1 MSKRASIFAGDT
13 DLDVSGFAPKTKTES
28 SAPAAEQVRAVSQSA
43 NFKSREPQAPK
54 AEAPSK
60 PEVSP
65 KRPARRYRTGRNV
78 QFNVKAQREVV
89 DEIYAITEAH
99 PGWVLGYTL
108 QRAVEALQ
116 RELKKSQ

>member
-43 NFKSREPQAPK
+43 NFKSREAQAPK
-54 AEAPSK
+54 TEASTK

-65 KRPARRYRTGRNV
+65 KRAARRYRTGRNV
-78 QFNVKAQREVV
+78 QFNVKAQREIV
-89 DEIYAITEAH
+89 DAVYAITEDQ
-99 PGWVLGYTL
+99 GWVLGYTL

-116 RELKKSQ
+116 RELKQSK

>member
-1 MSKRASIFAGDT
+1 MSKRASIFAGDS

-28 SAPAAEQVRAVSQSA
+28 SAPAADHVRAVSQSA

-54 AEAPSK
+54 IETPLKADAA
-60 PEVSP
+60 P

-78 QFNVKAQREVV
+78 QFNVKAQREIV
-89 DEIYAITEAH
+89 DAVYAITEDQ
-99 PGWVLGYTL
+99 GWVLGYTL

-116 RELKKSQ
+116 RELKQHK